1 MNLSSS
7 FQLLRTCA
15 AASSSRAAAR
25 PALRGLPARVS
36 QPRRHYSDKA
46 AGEQP
51 KDEAKPQESS
61 EKNEVA
67 EKLKAKEE
75 EVTDL
80 KVCLARL
87 LIPVIVV

>member
-1 MNLSSS
+1 
-7 FQLLRTCA
+7 
-15 AASSSRAAAR
+15 
-25 PALRGLPARVS
+25 LPGRVS
-36 QPRRHYSDKA
+36 QSRRYYSEDKA

-51 KDEAKPQESS
+51 KEDAKPQESS

-80 KVCLARL
+80 KVRLARL
-87 LIPVIVV
+87 LVSAIVV